1 MPYLNRDDT
10 TLHFREAGTGPAIL
24 ITHGY
29 SATSYMWRDTLDA
42 LAGDYH
48 AIAWD
53 IRGHG
58 QSDSPEDPALYS
70 RDASLEDMDALLD
83 YAGATDAIL
92 MGHSLGG
99 YLSLAYAVTR
109 PQRVRAL
116 VLVGTGPGYRK
127 AEARDGWNKQ
137 AEGRARYFEKNG
149 VDGLETPAAHGGE
162 HSDPAGLA
170 RAARGILAQDD
181 ALVMDHLK
189 EITVPTLVVVGAD
202 DSPFRGASDYLAS
215 RLPDARLVVLEGA
228 GHLTNLDAP
237 APFADALQTFLKE
250 LDHAD

>member
-1 MPYLNRDDT
+1 MPTLERPGT
-10 TLHFREAGTGPAIL
+10 TIHFREAGAGPAIL

-29 SATSYMWRDTLDA
+29 SATSYMWRDTLA
-42 LAGDYH
+42 TLTANYH

-58 QSDSPEDPALYS
+58 HSDSPDDPALYS
-70 RDASLEDMDALLD
+70 REASLEDMDALLD

-92 MGHSLGG
+92 IGHSLGG

-109 PQRVRAL
+109 PERVRAL

-127 AEARDGWNKQ
+127 PEARDGWNQQ

-149 VDGLETPAAHGGE
+149 VDGLETPDAHGGE
-162 HSDPAGLA
+162 HRDAAGLA

-181 ALVMDHLK
+181 ALVMERLK
-189 EITVPTLVVVGAD
+189 EITVPALVVVGAD
-202 DSPFRGASDYLAS
+202 DTPFRGASDYLAS

-237 APFADALQTFLKE
+237 EAFEDALQAFLKE
-250 LDHAD
+250 LDHAG

>member
-1 MPYLNRDDT
+1 MPELTRPDT
-10 TLHFREAGTGPAIL
+10 TIHFREAGSGPAIL

-42 LAGDYH
+42 LAADYH

-58 QSDSPEDPALYS
+58 GSDSPDDPALYS
-70 RDASLEDMDALLD
+70 RDSSLDDMDALLD
-83 YAGATDAIL
+83 YAGADDAIL

-137 AEGRARYFEKNG
+137 AEGRARYFEKHG
-149 VDGLETPAAHGGE
+149 VDDLDSPAAHGGE
-162 HSDPAGLA
+162 HTSAAGLA

-189 EITVPTLVVVGAD
+189 EIAVPALVVVGAD
-202 DSPFRGASDYLAS
+202 DTPFRGASDYLAS

-237 APFADALQTFLKE
+237 AAFDEALQAFLKE
-250 LDHAD
+250 LDGKG